1 MHAYIIKI
9 HAIFEYYYDYYS
21 ICARFVLT
29 TFRDNVILI
38 HNTKT
43 GQQSPGVTF
52 SCCAFHSIRFIYC
65 AFHFFA
71 NYSGRFGSVRFVD
84 DAYTRVKRLCHFKKR
99 VIFYGVFFVVRKRI
113 NLVGIRLYCTV
124 LHLNSCSPYFYCIH
138 LAFIG
143 VIIRVMKPYQAPEE
157 WNIWWSAHVQIK
169 YLFIAGN
176 SLWKER
182 TAFIMNVWLAV
193 WPFVRLVGR
202 SVGQW
207 NGIPRLLV
215 RSILIRTFIFPG
227 EMKTTNA
234 FFILSLESITGT
246 SQSYNRNLVCVA
258 KICARGHSIFM
269 NAFQTTNG
277 NEWQWFGWSL
287 FSDLLF
293 NNR

>member
-1 MHAYIIKI
+1 
-9 HAIFEYYYDYYS
+9 
-21 ICARFVLT
+21 
-29 TFRDNVILI
+29 
-38 HNTKT
+38 
-43 GQQSPGVTF
+43 
-52 SCCAFHSIRFIYC
+52 
-65 AFHFFA
+65 
-71 NYSGRFGSVRFVD
+71 
-84 DAYTRVKRLCHFKKR
+84 
-99 VIFYGVFFVVRKRI
+99 
-113 NLVGIRLYCTV
+113 
-124 LHLNSCSPYFYCIH
+124 
-138 LAFIG
+138 
-143 VIIRVMKPYQAPEE
+143 
-157 WNIWWSAHVQIK
+157 
-169 YLFIAGN
+169 
-176 SLWKER
+176 
-182 TAFIMNVWLAV
+182 MNVWLAV